1 MKIVLADINNDLC
14 DIWEEDFLRHPHVS
28 IFRGNMLEAPGNT
41 IVSPANSFGFMT
53 GGVDYAISQY
63 LGWHVQERIQKE
75 IRGRDCEE
83 LLVGEAL
90 SVYTDNDK
98 FPYLISAPTMRVPSF
113 IDGTINAYLATRAAL
128 AEAGLIQYKLNAN
141 RKQPPEIIPIFT
153 GMGTGT
159 GRMHLG
165 TCSMQM
171 LDAYEEFLDGGF
183 KFPAC
188 LKFESLRQRAL
199 EK

>member
-63 LGWHVQERIQKE
+63 LGWHVQERLQDIIKTHFK
-75 IRGRDCEE
+75 GE
-83 LLVGEAL
+83 LLVGQATHVE
-90 SVYTDNDK
+90 TDNYR

-113 IDGTINAYLATRAAL
+113 VDGTINAYLSTRAAL
-128 AEAGLIQYKLNAN
+128 VRALFLQEN
-141 RKQPPEIIPIFT
+141 RTGECTPIFT

-165 TCSMQM
+165 TCSKQM
-171 LDAYEEFLDGGF
+171 LDAYEEILDGGF
-183 KFPAC
+183 KFPVC
-188 LKFESLRQRAL
+188 LRHESLRQRSL
-199 EK
+199 ER